1 MYCDACGNGFF
12 FFIAHRLLLVLV
24 LDVEM
29 MGGAIDARMQLKL
42 LQLIR
47 VHPIRHELC

>member
-12 FFIAHRLLLVLV
+12 FFIAHRL